1 MEYSENNAP
10 PPSQSSLQP
19 QELKVRNVFLILLS
33 FLFLG
38 MLLTAVVTQLLSN
51 VAGWSDTVLSGQV
64 TADSPAEDIWRVRF
78 LAGLNQIL
86 VIMMPGLLTLFSL
99 RKQIIKSVG
108 MQEAPGWNNILWAC
122 AFMIISTP
130 LVLYVFEWNKMI
142 PMPDSLKAMAD
153 QANETIKAIMNMTT
167 TNELVVNLLLIAV
180 IPAFGEE
187 LLFRGI
193 IQRQLMRRWSPW
205 VAILVTGALF
215 SLFHFQMDG
224 FIPRWMLGIVLGW
237 LYWQT
242 GNFWVVVA
250 AHFFNN
256 GIQVVA
262 QYFYAKQITD
272 IDLEQDV
279 HIPFYAALISLG
291 LVLLAVRYNPLEKS
305 SS

>member
-1 MEYSENNAP
+1 MEYSENTGNT
-10 PPSQSSLQP
+10 PPSASFQP
-19 QELKVRNVFLILLS
+19 QELRVRNVFLILLL
-33 FLFLG
+33 FLLLG
-38 MLLTAVVTQLLSN
+38 MLLTGLFTQLLAN
-51 VAGWSDTVLSGQV
+51 VFGWSDEVLAGNV
-64 TADSPAEDIWRVRF
+64 TADSPVEDIWKVRF
-78 LAGLNQIL
+78 LAGLNQLL
-86 VIMMPGLLTLFSL
+86 VIMMPALLTLFSL
-99 RKQIIKSVG
+99 RKQIFKSVG
-108 MQEAPGWNNILWAC
+108 MQEAPGWNNVLWAC

-130 LVLYVFEWNKMI
+130 LVLYIFEWNKMI
-142 PMPDSLKAMAD
+142 PMPDTMKALAD
-153 QANETIKAIMNMTT
+153 QANETIKAIMNMPTA
-167 TNELVVNLLLIAV
+167 NELIVNLLLIAV

-187 LLFRGI
+187 LLFRGV

-205 VAILVTGALF
+205 LAIVVTGALF

-224 FIPRWMLGIVLGW
+224 FVPRWMLGIVLGW

-262 QYFYAKQITD
+262 QYFYAKQLTN

-279 HIPFYAALISLG
+279 HIPFYAALISAA

-305 SS
+305 ST